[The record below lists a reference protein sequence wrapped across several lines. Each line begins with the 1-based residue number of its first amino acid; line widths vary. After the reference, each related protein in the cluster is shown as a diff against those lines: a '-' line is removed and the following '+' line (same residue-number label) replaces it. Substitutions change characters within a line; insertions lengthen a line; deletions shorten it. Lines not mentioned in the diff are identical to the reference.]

1 MGKVWLADRVG
12 LHPGGVSGRADL
24 RLLFERRRR
33 QLAEVQL
40 RQRMT
45 ELAHSNRY
53 SLAGE
58 LAAAIAIASQRR
70 SLFVQIEQRI

>member
-1 MGKVWLADRVG
+1 
-12 LHPGGVSGRADL
+12 
-24 RLLFERRRR
+24 LFERRRR